1 MCEWAEPRH
10 EPPLA
15 EILAEPII
23 RAVMRRD
30 RVEPDEIMALLEGV
44 RQRGAD
50 EKRAVA

>member
-15 EILAEPII
+15 EILAEPVI

-30 RVEPDEIMALLEGV
+30 GVEPGEIMALLEGV
-44 RQRGAD
+44 RQRSAD
-50 EKRAVA
+50 EKQAQA